1 MHSSQICGG
10 GGCGDGAEA
19 EATQVPVRFRR
30 VSAELRASGDSIS
43 TVRRPAGRSAPF
55 LRRSSSARKKIR
67 SSSSGGVS
75 AARGRAPARDVIS
88 SSCPVRRLHVDGHE
102 TRTAAAA
109 DVRTDGRTAGRV
121 SATGWWVGG
130 ARPSSVVGVRTHAAV
145 QRQVRAERPPA
156 PCRARVWSMRRRAA
170 AALHLDGPHTHQ
182 RETTR
187 REWRWRAG
195 SGARKREDNDD
206 RLKHG
211 ARSLARWSRAAAAA
225 AAAGRVAVS
234 NTAIRYTQC
243 PQRCVNRL
251 HARTGTNNLMS
262 KIMFIITAAK

>member
-1 MHSSQICGG
+1 M
-10 GGCGDGAEA
+10 
-19 EATQVPVRFRR
+19 RR
-30 VSAELRASGDSIS
+30 A
-43 TVRRPAGRSAPF
+43 RR
-55 LRRSSSARKKIR
+55 RR
-67 SSSSGGVS
+67 
-75 AARGRAPARDVIS
+75 
-88 SSCPVRRLHVDGHE
+88 RR
-102 TRTAAAA
+102 TY
-109 DVRTDGRTAGRV
+109 GRTAGRV
-121 SATGWWVGG
+121 SATGWWAGG

-145 QRQVRAERPPA
+145 QRQVRAERPPAPA

-195 SGARKREDNDD
+195 SVARKREDNDD

-211 ARSLARWSRAAAAA
+211 ARSLA
-225 AAAGRVAVS
+225 GRVLLLLLLLPAVS
-234 NTAIRYTQC
+234 LCPTPAIRYTQC

-262 KIMFIITAAK
+262 KIMFIITAA